1 VTTYRDLLAELLTDI
16 EAIYRRHSE
25 VLGRFEAV
33 ENRCAEA
40 RRQMEDIDEHAEAA

>member
-1 VTTYRDLLAELLTDI
+1 MLQLPLFEPLAPALV
-16 EAIYRRHSE
+16 AAK
-25 VLGRFEAV
+25 AV